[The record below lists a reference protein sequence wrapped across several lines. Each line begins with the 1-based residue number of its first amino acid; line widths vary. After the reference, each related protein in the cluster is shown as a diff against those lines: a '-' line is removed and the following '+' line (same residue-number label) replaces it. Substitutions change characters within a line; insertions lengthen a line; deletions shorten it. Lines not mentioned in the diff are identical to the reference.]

1 VSATEIFMGVPD
13 DQRYNLVEIL
23 LEGLGSKYIP
33 LFGSEIKCLN
43 LFSQN
48 IRSDRVITA
57 INAGT
62 VVGVACLHYDG
73 SECFN
78 SPFRALWD
86 ELSLGVIR
94 FLFLSWIMSESVE
107 SDTMYLDSLAVR
119 SSQRGQ
125 GLGTKIINKV
135 FSLAQEKGLT
145 KVKLHVID
153 RNHNAK
159 RLYERLDFKITGEKS
174 LFYPLTTVFNFKK
187 AYEMTRIL

>member
-1 VSATEIFMGVPD
+1 MGVPD

-62 VVGVACLHYDG
+62 VVGVVCLHYDG

-78 SPFRALWD
+78 PPFRALWD

-94 FLFLSWIMSESVE
+94 FLFPSWIMSESVE

-119 SSQRGQ
+119 SSQR
-125 GLGTKIINKV
+125 
-135 FSLAQEKGLT
+135 
-145 KVKLHVID
+145 
-153 RNHNAK
+153 
-159 RLYERLDFKITGEKS
+159 
-174 LFYPLTTVFNFKK
+174 
-187 AYEMTRIL
+187 

>member
-107 SDTMYLDSLAVR
+107 SDTLYLDSLAVR

-174 LFYPLTTVFNFKK
+174 LFYPLTTVFNF
-187 AYEMTRIL
+187 

>member
-78 SPFRALWD
+78 PPFRVLWD

-107 SDTMYLDSLAVR
+107 SDTLYLDSLAVR

-159 RLYERLDFKITGEKS
+159 RLYERLDFKITGDKS
-174 LFYPLTTVFNFKK
+174 LFYPLTTVFEFKK